1 MKSIEAAR
9 AGAAAPEGV
18 MRLRSGFNE
27 MDDWRRF
34 ALAPQRERF
43 WEQLREVD
51 TRVIRIAVFDRHVP
65 DPAASWDEFASYAQ
79 AVLNAGAVPMVTF
92 AKFEPP
98 YDDPG
103 AVCRFAGRCADVVA
117 RCLERWGDEAVRD
130 WYWCVWHHPN
140 SEWVSAGLTFE
151 HYRAIYEEVAQAV
164 ARLTPSLGGR
174 KPRIGG
180 PAADGFQPFWLDWV
194 WRLVNEIDNALIGF
208 VSWHRYGDWREPG
221 AWGAPSDE
229 RVFQALLMARTPD
242 YETRARAVARVL
254 KGRDI
259 LNVCG
264 EWNAHSHHEARVS
277 ARFNQS
283 AFGAAYYASALLHL
297 FRGGADLELWRGGT
311 GGAGPYGV
319 MDSEA
324 RPNPV
329 LHARKLCA
337 RHLRPSDRVSFPGD
351 PGDLSVHVARSR
363 GEAGRD
369 SALLVHVKDERATYP
384 VAKLTGGATGYRT
397 VFKIDRGTDNR
408 VEEAGFDGTVTFEGY
423 GIAVATSPIATT

>member
-1 MKSIEAAR
+1 
-9 AGAAAPEGV
+9 

-27 MDDWRRF
+27 TDDWRRF
-34 ALAPQRERF
+34 ALAPQRERC
-43 WEQLREVD
+43 WEQLRQLD
-51 TRVIRIAVFDRHVP
+51 THVIRIAVFDKHVP
-65 DPAASWDEFASYAQ
+65 DPLPSWDEFAAYAQ
-79 AVLNAGAVPMVTF
+79 AVLNVGAVPMVTF

-98 YDDPG
+98 YGDPG
-103 AVCRFAGRCADVVA
+103 AVRRFAGRCADVVA
-117 RCLERWGDEAVRD
+117 RCLERWGGEAVRD

-151 HYRAIYEEVAQAV
+151 HYRPIYEEVAQAV
-164 ARLTPSLGGR
+164 ARRLAPSLGGR

-194 WRLVNEIDNALIGF
+194 WRLVNEIDNALVGF
-208 VSWHRYGDWREPG
+208 ASWHRYGDWREPG
-221 AWGAPSDE
+221 AWGAPGDE
-229 RVFQALLMARTPD
+229 EVFRALLMGRTPD
-242 YETRARAVARVL
+242 YEMRARAVARIL

-297 FRGGADLELWRGGT
+297 IRGGADLELWRGGT

-319 MDSEA
+319 MDGEA
-324 RPNPV
+324 RPNSV
-329 LHARKLCA
+329 LHAKRLCA
-337 RHLRPSDRVSFPGD
+337 RHLRPGDRVSFLGD

-384 VAKLTGGATGYRT
+384 VAELTGGPASFRT
-397 VFKIDRGTDNR
+397 LLKIDRGTDNR
-408 VEEAGFDGTVTFEGY
+408 VMEAGFDGTVTFEGY
-423 GIAVATSPIATT
+423 GVAVATSAVAPA